1 MNVIQQEALA
11 KAMGTSREELADMLV
26 TQENLNKVRGRFN
39 ALGKETIENLKTSG
53 KIDEATYNSLTS
65 GTAAATQYYDAL
77 IKSGMAQEE
86 IVKLLGEEASASLAS
101 QSAQEKFNEQL
112 ERAKEIFN
120 GLLSALWNSGGGE
133 EKPSVPINQ
142 TNQRQIERDERITS
156 RMGGLDDF
164 IMRPGQPTQRFNKND
179 IVIGGTNLLGGGNG
193 EVVSLL
199 KELITAVTSGGDVYL
214 DGTKVGTAMSVSTY
228 KVQ

>member
-1 MNVIQQEALA
+1 MKI
-11 KAMGTSREELADMLV
+11 
-26 TQENLNKVRGRFN
+26 
-39 ALGKETIENLKTSG
+39 LKTSG

-112 ERAKEIFN
+112 ERAKEIFKN
-120 GLLSALWNSGGGE
+120 FVANDSLDKFANLLGDFINKWQKDGLLSALWNSGGGE